1 MNVEGLKN
9 IRLEE
14 ENKMSQQQDYNQNN
28 TNQMIYTQQ
37 EVNDGKAFA
46 ILAYLGIL
54 VLIPIFAAKDNKF
67 ARYHANQ
74 GLILFIGEV
83 IFVIIYQIIAFI
95 VFSTFWGLY
104 WILTII
110 GLLGLVFLV
119 FSILGIVNAAG
130 GNAKELPIVGG
141 IRILK

>member
-1 MNVEGLKN
+1 
-9 IRLEE
+9 
-14 ENKMSQQQDYNQNN
+14 MSQQQYDYNQNN

-83 IFVIIYQIIAFI
+83 IYAIIYQVVAYI
-95 VFSTFWGLY
+95 VLVSFWGLY
-104 WILTII
+104 WLLTIL
-110 GLLGLVFLV
+110 GLVGLVFLV
-119 FSILGIVNAAG
+119 FAILGIVNAASG
-130 GNAKELPIVGG
+130 KAKELPVVGG
-141 IRILK
+141 IQILK